1 MAEYRVEWSV
11 EVEAD
16 SPEQAARLTLAI
28 QRSSDRSLSGGFSVW
43 CEDDPDHPTLVDL
56 FPERPDTTGS
66 RGTHQRRSLARDPD
80 RPKIRMICPYCGSDD
95 VTRDCLA
102 RWNVADQQW
111 EVTSELDSMRC
122 EACDREIGPAGFSEA
137 PLDAETRDIGL
148 AIASFLEGRT
158 FAVHQENRDGGTL
171 DPVADAEIQVIDVSD
186 PNNLTV
192 ALDSGRPFIVR
203 IIAGA

>member
-1 MAEYRVEWSV
+1 
-11 EVEAD
+11 
-16 SPEQAARLTLAI
+16 
-28 QRSSDRSLSGGFSVW
+28 
-43 CEDDPDHPTLVDL
+43 
-56 FPERPDTTGS
+56 
-66 RGTHQRRSLARDPD
+66 
-80 RPKIRMICPYCGSDD
+80 MICPYCGSDD

-111 EVTSELDSMRC
+111 EVTSELDSMQC

-192 ALDSGRPFIVR
+192 ALDSGRTFTVR